1 MTEGI
6 SEMGALAAEIME
18 SGADLKYIRIGFME
32 CQFA

>member
-1 MTEGI
+1 
-6 SEMGALAAEIME
+6 LAAEIME